1 MFTRATKTFAGSV
14 LAAGVLGAAA
24 LFSAGA
30 ASAGAADNAFLATL
44 EEHGI
49 TPPSSQVAIQDA
61 KAVCAALD
69 DGQEPDAVI
78 AAVQDKTGLSAKGSK
93 TFAIDAATA
102 YCPEY
107 VN

>member
-1 MFTRATKTFAGSV
+1 MFTRSTKSFAGSV

-30 ASAGAADNAFLATL
+30 ANAGSIDNDFLATL
-44 EEHGI
+44 EDNGI
-49 TPPSSQVAIQDA
+49 TPPSSSVAIRDA
-61 KAVCAALD
+61 KAVCASLD
-69 DGQEPDAVI
+69 DGQDPDAVI

-93 TFAIDAATA
+93 TFAVAAATA